1 MNRRIVLI
9 CLLTQNGKDRMP
21 RRGDGYV
28 GTEHGVISDVNM
40 RIIHKCQIEVCVD
53 LISEMHMFAP
63 PMGMKGRFDVAVA
76 ADFRKHCAQQLLPPV
91 LFGRS
96 GCVECIE
103 PIKAK
108 KLLCR
113 NFRIVCR

>member
-1 MNRRIVLI
+1 
-9 CLLTQNGKDRMP
+9 MP

-63 PMGMKGRFDVAVA
+63 KGRFDVAVA

-113 NFRIVCR
+113 YFRIVCR

>member
-1 MNRRIVLI
+1 
-9 CLLTQNGKDRMP
+9 MP
-21 RRGDGYV
+21 AHAVRA
-28 GTEHGVISDVNM
+28 EWGVPPDVNM

-53 LISEMHMFAP
+53 LISEMHMFATP
-63 PMGMKGRFDVAVA
+63 IGMKGRFDVAVA
-76 ADFRKHCAQQLLPPV
+76 ADSRKHCAQQLLPPV

-96 GCVECIE
+96 IE